1 MNIAICDDEE
11 IYVKRIEE
19 GISRYSNLTKHKC
32 DVTCFNSGKDFIA
45 LGESIIKYDL
55 IFLDVRME
63 NGDGLEVARHI
74 RKYSE
79 SMLIV
84 FVSAFVDYSVQGYHF
99 NALRYILKDKMM
111 TKAIE
116 ESLDAAVSRIGYEGI
131 LIEEAFDEGKVTF
144 AVSNL
149 LYIES
154 IKHWLYFHICD
165 GDDVKEYKVY
175 RTMKSIEDKYIPF
188 KFLEVRKGFLVNMKN
203 VKDVVRCELILIN
216 GETIIIP
223 KAKYR
228 MVKESIMA
236 YREGL

>member
-1 MNIAICDDEE
+1 
-11 IYVKRIEE
+11 
-19 GISRYSNLTKHKC
+19 
-32 DVTCFNSGKDFIA
+32 
-45 LGESIIKYDL
+45 
-55 IFLDVRME
+55 ME

-84 FVSAFVDYSVQGYHF
+84 FVSAFIDYSVQGYHF

-131 LIEEAFDEGKVTF
+131 LIEEDFDEGKVTF

-165 GDDVKEYKVY
+165 GDDVKEYKV
-175 RTMKSIEDKYIPF
+175 I
-188 KFLEVRKGFLVNMKN
+188 
-203 VKDVVRCELILIN
+203 
-216 GETIIIP
+216 
-223 KAKYR
+223 
-228 MVKESIMA
+228 
-236 YREGL
+236 